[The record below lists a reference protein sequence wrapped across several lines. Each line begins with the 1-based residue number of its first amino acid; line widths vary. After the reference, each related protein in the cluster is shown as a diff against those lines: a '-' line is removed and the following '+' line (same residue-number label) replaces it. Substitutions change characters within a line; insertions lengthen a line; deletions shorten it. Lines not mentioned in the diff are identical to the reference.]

1 MMRRRLKRTS
11 QRYIVISL
19 ASITIICATL
29 LLVYF
34 TIFKQMKENYQND
47 LNVLKEQ
54 LEAKEVYIYE
64 AKVDIP
70 AGCQI
75 NEKDLSY
82 SLSYSDK
89 PQSYFMTKKDIGMTA
104 LIDINAGT
112 QIIEGMLS
120 TNTIDSNLREVE
132 YNTFYINSN
141 IIQNDYI
148 DVRIRF
154 PNGEDYI
161 VLSKKR
167 ILAPNLES
175 FHCFLWLKEEEIINM
190 SSAIVDAYLYSGSLI
205 YTTKY
210 IEPNL
215 QQESIPTYQPSLAS
229 IELME
234 LDKNIVDKASK
245 EVNKRLRKA
254 MENRL
259 TEYMNLDISEINWN
273 LSKETVEEVSESES
287 LEQGIKTQGTKAQ
300 GTKAQGTKDQSN
312 EQNQYYIT
320 DSYEVQ
326 EDEEIIY
333 GG

>member
-19 ASITIICATL
+19 FSIIIICAAF

-34 TIFKQMKENYQND
+34 TIIKQIKENYQND
-47 LNVLKEQ
+47 LNALKNQ
-54 LEAKEVYIYE
+54 LDAKEVYIYE

-70 AGCQI
+70 AGYQI
-75 NEKDLSY
+75 KEEDLNY

-89 PQSYFMTKKDIGMTA
+89 PQGYFMTKEDIGMTS

-112 QIIEGMLS
+112 QIIEGML
-120 TNTIDSNLREVE
+120 TADTIDSNLREVE

-167 ILAPNLES
+167 ILAPNIES
-175 FHCFLWLKEEEIINM
+175 FHCFLWLKEEEILNM
-190 SSAIVDAYLYSGSLI
+190 SSAIVDAYLYSGSLL

-215 QQESIPTYQPSLAS
+215 QQESIPTYQPSLATLA
-229 IELME
+229 LME
-234 LDKNIVDKASK
+234 QDKNIVEKASK
-245 EVNKRLRKA
+245 ELNKRLRKA

-259 TEYMNLDISEINWN
+259 TEYINIDISKINWN
-273 LSKETVEEVSESES
+273 LPKEAVEEVSEQEES
-287 LEQGIKTQGTKAQ
+287 IKQETKAQ
-300 GTKAQGTKDQSN
+300 VN
-312 EQNQYYIT
+312 EQKKYYIT
-320 DSYEVQ
+320 DTFEVQ

>member
-19 ASITIICATL
+19 ISIAIICSAF

-34 TIFKQMKENYQND
+34 TIIKQIKINYQND
-47 LNVLKEQ
+47 LNSLKEQ
-54 LEAKEVYIYE
+54 LKAKEVYVYE
-64 AKVDIP
+64 AKVDIS
-70 AGCQI
+70 AGSQI
-75 NEKDLSY
+75 KEEDLIY
-82 SLSYSDK
+82 SMAYSDK
-89 PQSYFMTKKDIGMTA
+89 PQNYFITKEDIGMTA
-104 LIDINAGT
+104 LIDINMGT
-112 QIIEGMLS
+112 QIIDGMLS
-120 TNTIDSNLREVE
+120 AETVDRNLREVE
-132 YNTFYINSN
+132 YNTIYMNSN
-141 IIQNDYI
+141 IIQNDFV

-167 ILAPNLES
+167 ILDPNIES
-175 FHCFLWLKEEEIINM
+175 FHCFLWLNEDEILNM
-190 SSAIVDAYLYSGSLI
+190 SSAIVDTYLYNGSLL

-229 IELME
+229 LTLME
-234 LDKNIVDKASK
+234 QDMNIVDKASK

-259 TEYMNLDISEINWN
+259 TAYSNLDISKINWTMTEETRKDVAEHEESFEQETN
-273 LSKETVEEVSESES
+273 NQAKEH
-287 LEQGIKTQGTKAQ
+287 KK
-300 GTKAQGTKDQSN
+300 
-312 EQNQYYIT
+312 YYIT
-320 DSYEVQ
+320 DSNEVQ

>member
-11 QRYIVISL
+11 QRYIIISL
-19 ASITIICATL
+19 ISIIIICAAF

-34 TIFKQMKENYQND
+34 TIIKQIKEDYQNNLND
-47 LNVLKEQ
+47 LKGQ
-54 LEAKEVYIYE
+54 LEEKEVYIYE

-75 NEKDLSY
+75 KEEDLNY

-89 PQSYFMTKKDIGMTA
+89 PQSYFMTKEDIGMTT
-104 LIDINAGT
+104 LININAGT
-112 QIIEGMLS
+112 QIIEEML
-120 TNTIDSNLREVE
+120 TAVTIDSNLREVE

-148 DVRIRF
+148 DLRIRF

-167 ILAPNLES
+167 ILAPNIES
-175 FHCFLWLKEEEIINM
+175 FHCFLWLKEEEILNM
-190 SSAIVDAYLYSGSLI
+190 SSAIVDAYLYSGSLL

-215 QQESIPTYQPSLAS
+215 QQESIPTYEPSLACL
-229 IELME
+229 ELME
-234 LDKNIVDKASK
+234 QDKNIVEKASK
-245 EVNKRLRKA
+245 ELNKRLRKA

-259 TEYMNLDISEINWN
+259 TEYINLDISKINWN
-273 LSKETVEEVSESES
+273 LPKKTVEEVTEQEES
-287 LEQGIKTQGTKAQ
+287 LEQETKAQ
-300 GTKAQGTKDQSN
+300 VKEQKKYYTGTL
-312 EQNQYYIT
+312 EI
-320 DSYEVQ
+320 Q
-326 EDEEIIY
+326 EDEKIKY